1 MKFTGRNKAMRSSSI
16 VAACTFVI
24 LCGCRTV
31 PTAPEPVPADL
42 MSAPTSLALAGRVL
56 TLETGLFRDFM
67 PLAPPDGRPLIALF
81 RVKTDDGSPVPATLR
96 ADAVWVIHDGLIWSG
111 VPREERP
118 LAETL
123 PAYEVVAREGPKWG
137 PGVTVDTVVRLRDA
151 NGRSFLL
158 RATNQL
164 IRRTD

>member
-1 MKFTGRNKAMRSSSI
+1 MRSLSV

-24 LCGCRTV
+24 LSGCVTG
-31 PTAPEPVPADL
+31 PTAPEPLPADL
-42 MSAPTSLALAGRVL
+42 ASAPTSLALGGKVL
-56 TLETGLFRDFM
+56 TLDKGLWRDFQ
-67 PLAPPDGRPLIALF
+67 PAAPPDGRPLIALF

-118 LAETL
+118 RAETL

-151 NGRSFLL
+151 NDRAFLL

-164 IRRTD
+164 IHRTD